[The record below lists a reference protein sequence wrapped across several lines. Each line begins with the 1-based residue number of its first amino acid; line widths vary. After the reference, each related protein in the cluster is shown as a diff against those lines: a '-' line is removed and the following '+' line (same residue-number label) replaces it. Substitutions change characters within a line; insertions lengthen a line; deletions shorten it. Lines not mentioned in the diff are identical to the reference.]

1 MGSINLLGR
10 IDYAWRLLGT
20 GLSFS
25 LFGIGGLVLS
35 AAVLAPLNVVVHSPS
50 RRRRIAQQ
58 LIARGFRLF
67 LWFLQFMG
75 VMRMEIRGGDI
86 LAAER
91 GAVVI
96 ANHPT
101 LIDVILLVAH
111 TRAALCVVKGDILRN
126 PFMRGVVGAA
136 GYIPNDAD
144 PEALI
149 RDCADAL
156 KDGNNVIMFPEGSRT
171 GIGVPRTLQRGVA
184 NISLRTGAPIR
195 IVTVSCEPRTLYKG
209 QKWYDIPPRRWLIR
223 AEVRGR
229 IETAAQFG
237 HLTPTLGSRRLTEH
251 LSNLFAELLG
261 DG

>member
-1 MGSINLLGR
+1 MGNINLLR
-10 IDYAWRLLGT
+10 RLDFAWRLFGT

-25 LFGIGGLVLS
+25 LFGIGGLFLS
-35 AAVLAPLNVVVHSPS
+35 LCVLAPLNIVVRSPQ
-50 RRRRIAQQ
+50 RRRQVAQR
-58 LIARGFRLF
+58 LIARGFSLF
-67 LWFLQFMG
+67 LWFLQSIG
-75 VMRMEIRGGDI
+75 VMRMEIAGRDI
-86 LAAER
+86 LATER
-91 GAVVI
+91 GTLVV

-111 TRAALCVVKGDILRN
+111 TRAALCVIKGDILRN

-149 RDCADAL
+149 RDCARAL

-171 GIGVPRTLQRGVA
+171 KIGLPRTLQRGVA
-184 NISLRTGAPIR
+184 NIALRTAAPIR
-195 IVTVSCEPRTLYKG
+195 IVTITCEPRTLYKG
-209 QKWYDIPPRRWLIR
+209 QKWFDIPPRRWLIR

-229 IETAAQFG
+229 IETATQFG
-237 HLTPTLGSRRLTEH
+237 ELTPTLGSRRLTEH
-251 LSNLFAELLG
+251 LSNIFTELLG